1 MCGRLR
7 AYNES
12 ARSVNLP
19 VRPSYA
25 RAYYARHCSADRFAV
40 EAVKIAHLA
49 DLHLGYRAYH
59 RSTPRGMNQREAD
72 VADAFRRAVAQVAEL
87 RPDLV
92 VIAGD
97 VFHTVRPSN
106 TAIAEAFRQLSVLTG
121 RLPGVPVVMI
131 AGNHDSPRS
140 ADTGSILGL
149 FREIENVHVV
159 FEESRAVHLPE
170 IETSVLCMPHV
181 ALAVDHH
188 AVMEPDPKSKH
199 NVLLL
204 HAEITG
210 KDGEPRYRSEFG
222 GAQVPESAVR
232 PTHWDYVAFGH
243 HHEPASLA
251 VNAWYAGAIER
262 TSAFIWQETTPKGF
276 LLYDTE
282 PCRAVFHPVETRP
295 LVDLPRVQAKGLSGE
310 EIDARMLAT
319 VEGLEGG
326 IEGKLVRLVIHDIPR
341 QVVRELNHRRVR
353 EWKAEALHFH
363 LDARPPE
370 VRRRAASGAPVKR
383 QTLKEQV
390 ETFLGQW
397 KPTRDDIDRPLLVS
411 MGGEYVEAAGEPV
424 T

>member
-1 MCGRLR
+1 M
-7 AYNES
+7 
-12 ARSVNLP
+12 
-19 VRPSYA
+19 
-25 RAYYARHCSADRFAV
+25 
-40 EAVKIAHLA
+40 KIAHLA

-87 RPDLV
+87 RPDV
-92 VIAGD
+92 VLIAGD

-106 TAIAEAFRQLSVLTG
+106 TAIAEGFRQLSVLTG

-140 ADTGSILGL
+140 ADTGSILCL

-159 FEESRAVHLPE
+159 FEECRAVRLPE
-170 IETSVLCMPHV
+170 LDLSVLCMPHV
-181 ALAVDHH
+181 SLAADHET
-188 AVMEPDPKSKH
+188 VMEPDPRAKH
-199 NVLLL
+199 NVLML
-204 HAEITG
+204 HAEVVG

-222 GAQVPESAVR
+222 GAQVPESAIR
-232 PTHWDYVAFGH
+232 PRAWDYVALGH
-243 HHEPASLA
+243 HHDAESLA
-251 VNAWYAGAIER
+251 VNAWYCGAVER
-262 TSAFIWQETTPKGF
+262 TSAFIWQETKPKGF

-282 PCRAVFHPVETRP
+282 KSRATFHPVETRAI
-295 LVDLPRVQAKGLSGE
+295 VDLPRVNAKGLSAE
-310 EIDARMLAT
+310 EVDERIRAA

-326 IEGKLVRLVIHDIPR
+326 IAGKMVRLVVHDVPR

-370 VRRRAASGAPVKR
+370 VRRRAASGAPVRR

-390 ETFLGQW
+390 ESFLGQW
-397 KPTRDDIDRPLLVS
+397 KPTRDDIEKPLLVE
-411 MGGEYVEAAGEPV
+411 MGGEYVERADEAAA
-424 T
+424 

>member
-1 MCGRLR
+1 M
-7 AYNES
+7 
-12 ARSVNLP
+12 
-19 VRPSYA
+19 
-25 RAYYARHCSADRFAV
+25 
-40 EAVKIAHLA
+40 KIAHLA

-106 TAIAEAFRQLSVLTG
+106 TAIAEAFRQLSVLTA

-188 AVMEPDPKSKH
+188 AVMEPDPRAKH

-222 GAQVPESAVR
+222 GAQVPESAIR

-262 TSAFIWQETTPKGF
+262 TSAFIWQETAPKGF

-310 EIDARMLAT
+310 EIDAKMLAT

-326 IEGKLVRLVIHDIPR
+326 IEGKMVRLVIHDIPR